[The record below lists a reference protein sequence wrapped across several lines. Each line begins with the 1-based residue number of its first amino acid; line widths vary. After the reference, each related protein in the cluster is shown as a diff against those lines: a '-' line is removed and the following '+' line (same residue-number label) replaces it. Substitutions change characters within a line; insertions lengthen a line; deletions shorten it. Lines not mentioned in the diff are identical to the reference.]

1 MGAITPSAHTAV
13 VREIFTVSSA
23 RYDFLNHFLSLR
35 RDVGWRS
42 CAVEQM
48 RLDRANG
55 SGRLLDVATG
65 TGDLAIAAALR
76 YPGVTVT
83 GIDFAR
89 PMLEIGKRKVRQLGL
104 DGRIELLEGDALSLP
119 FPDASFD
126 VCSIAFGMRN
136 IPDKRKALREMARV
150 TVPGGRVL
158 ILEMTFAPTWAFR
171 PWYGFYLNRIMPTMA
186 RIFVRHGA
194 TYTYLADSIRH
205 FPHPDRFDQ
214 IMRESGFAR
223 VTHHGLTFGSAFL
236 HIGRTQGAGGHS
248 IRQGAR

>member
-1 MGAITPSAHTAV
+1 MGTITPAVHAAV

-23 RYDFLNHFLSLR
+23 RYDFLNHLLSLR

-48 RLDRANG
+48 RLDELNG
-55 SGRLLDVATG
+55 AGRLLDVATG

-76 YPGVTVT
+76 YPGVRVT

-89 PMLEIGKRKVRQLGL
+89 PMLEIGRRKLRQLGL
-104 DGRIELLEGDALSLP
+104 SGRVELVEGDALSLP
-119 FPDASFD
+119 FPDATFD
-126 VCSIAFGMRN
+126 VSSIAFGMRN
-136 IPDKRKALREMARV
+136 IPDKRQALREMARV

-158 ILEMTFAPTWAFR
+158 VLEMAFAPNRAFR
-171 PWYGFYLNRIMPTMA
+171 PWYGFYLKRIMPTMA
-186 RIFVRHGA
+186 RVFVRHGA

-205 FPHPDRFDQ
+205 FPHPNRFDQ

-236 HIGRTQGAGGHS
+236 HIGRTQSAAGHS
-248 IRQGAR
+248 TRQGAT